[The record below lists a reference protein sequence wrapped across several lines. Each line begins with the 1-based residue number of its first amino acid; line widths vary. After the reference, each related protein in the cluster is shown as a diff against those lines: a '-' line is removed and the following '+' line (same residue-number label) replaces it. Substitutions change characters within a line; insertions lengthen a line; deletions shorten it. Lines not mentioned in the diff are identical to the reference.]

1 MLRTPE
7 LLRIEILTRIQ
18 IFLKASSLLKPIYIS
33 RHLCFP
39 KLCFVALVIKI
50 SNNLGI
56 IPGTFWARKL
66 LDITTNTIIIE
77 GNHVNFLAFEYYSR
91 GDFLISTEIL
101 CALNWL
107 KKTIIQSKSIVGKKE
122 RERTLSFGQKNSKD

>member
-1 MLRTPE
+1 M
-7 LLRIEILTRIQ
+7 
-18 IFLKASSLLKPIYIS
+18 
-33 RHLCFP
+33 
-39 KLCFVALVIKI
+39 ALVIKI

-77 GNHVNFLAFEYYSR
+77 GNHINFLAFEYYSR
-91 GDFLISTEIL
+91 GDLLISTEIL
-101 CALNWL
+101 CALDWL
-107 KKTIIQSKSIVGKKE
+107 KKTIIQSKSSVGKKE

>member
-18 IFLKASSLLKPIYIS
+18 IFLKTSSLLKPIYIS

-56 IPGTFWARKL
+56 IPGTFWAPKL

-77 GNHVNFLAFEYYSR
+77 GNHINLLAFEYYSR
-91 GDFLISTEIL
+91 GDLLISTEIL
-101 CALNWL
+101 RALDWL
-107 KKTIIQSKSIVGKKE
+107 KKNYYSIKIHRGKE
-122 RERTLSFGQKNSKD
+122 RERENT